1 MPGSEV
7 IHRLGLP
14 AMASSPAIVFQG
26 LTKDY
31 GTKRALDGVDLEIRA
46 GEIFGYLGSN
56 GAGKTTTI
64 RCLLGLIRPTAG
76 RATVLGLD
84 CRSDSVEVRR
94 RTGYLPGDLRLYPR
108 LTARQL
114 LTYLGRLRGGVD
126 AGRIEELARRME
138 CDLGWRC
145 GAMSHGQ
152 KQKVGV
158 IQALMHDPAILILDE
173 PTATLDPLMQR
184 NVHDLVRE
192 ARDRGATIFVSSH
205 DLPEVARLCDRAGI
219 LRRGRLV
226 AVQDVNE
233 LAQQGGHVLSIEFSE
248 PIDPAVFRAI
258 PGVSQVTASDRTLT
272 ITAGGDLDAVI
283 KTAARFRVHAVRS
296 AEVDLD
302 EVFHDYYRSES
313 DEAAAIVA
321 ASATAKPADAE
332 VPDAL

>member
-1 MPGSEV
+1 
-7 IHRLGLP
+7 
-14 AMASSPAIVFQG
+14 MASSPAIVCQG

-31 GTKRALDGVDLEIRA
+31 GAKRALDGVDLQLRT

-76 RATVLGLD
+76 SASVLGLD
-84 CRSDSVEVRR
+84 VRDDSLEVRR

-114 LTYLGRLRGGVD
+114 LDYLGALRGGVRP
-126 AGRIEELARRME
+126 ARVEELARRLE
-138 CDLGWRC
+138 CDLSLRC
-145 GAMSHGQ
+145 GAMSHGNR
-152 KQKVGV
+152 QKVGV
-158 IQALMHDPAILILDE
+158 IQALMHDPAVLILDE

-184 NVHDLVRE
+184 IVHDLIRE

-219 LRRGRLV
+219 LRQGRLV

-233 LAQQGGHVLSIEFSE
+233 LSQQGRHVLSIEFLE
-248 PIDPAVFRAI
+248 PVDPAVFQRL
-258 PGVSQVTASDRTLT
+258 PGVSQVTAGDHALT
-272 ITAGGDLDAVI
+272 ITASGDLDAVV
-283 KTAARFRVHAVRS
+283 KTAARFRVHALRS

-302 EVFHDYYRSES
+302 EVFRDYYRT
-313 DEAAAIVA
+313 EAA
-321 ASATAKPADAE
+321 DAG
-332 VPDAL
+332 

>member
-1 MPGSEV
+1 
-7 IHRLGLP
+7 
-14 AMASSPAIVFQG
+14 MASSPAIVFQG

-31 GTKRALDGVDLEIRA
+31 GAKRALAGVDLEIRA

-84 CRSDSVEVRR
+84 CRTDSVEVRR
-94 RTGYLPGDLRLYPR
+94 RCGYLPGDLRLYPR
-108 LTARQL
+108 LSARQL

-126 AGRIEELARRME
+126 AARVEELARRME
-138 CDLGWRC
+138 CDLGQRC

-192 ARDRGATIFVSSH
+192 ARDRGTTIFVSSH

-233 LAQQGGHVLSIEFSE
+233 LAQQGGHVLSIEFAE
-248 PIDPAVFRAI
+248 PVDPAVFRAI
-258 PGVSQVTASDRTLT
+258 PGVSQVTVSDRTLT
-272 ITAGGDLDAVI
+272 ITAGSDLDAVV
-283 KTAARFRVHAVRS
+283 KAAARFRVHALRS

-302 EVFHDYYRSES
+302 DVFHDYYRSES
-313 DEAAAIVA
+313 GGAPGGGAPTVEAGGVSAMGDGAG
-321 ASATAKPADAE
+321 ASHGS
-332 VPDAL
+332 

>member
-1 MPGSEV
+1 
-7 IHRLGLP
+7 
-14 AMASSPAIVFQG
+14 MASSPAIVCQG

-31 GTKRALDGVDLEIRA
+31 GAKRALDGVDLQLRT

-76 RATVLGLD
+76 SASVLGLD
-84 CRSDSVEVRR
+84 VRDDSLEVRR

-114 LTYLGRLRGGVD
+114 LDYLGALRGGVRP
-126 AGRIEELARRME
+126 ARVEELARRLE
-138 CDLGWRC
+138 CDLSLRC
-145 GAMSHGQ
+145 GAMSHGNR
-152 KQKVGV
+152 QKVGV
-158 IQALMHDPAILILDE
+158 IQALMHDPAVLILDE

-184 NVHDLVRE
+184 IVHDLIRE

-219 LRRGRLV
+219 LRQGRLV

-233 LAQQGGHVLSIEFSE
+233 LSQQGRHVLSIEFLE
-248 PIDPAVFRAI
+248 PVDPAVFQRL
-258 PGVSQVTASDRTLT
+258 PGVSQVTAGDHALT
-272 ITAGGDLDAVI
+272 ITASGDLDAVV
-283 KTAARFRVHAVRS
+283 KTAARFRVHALRS

-302 EVFHDYYRSES
+302 EVFRDYYRS
-313 DEAAAIVA
+313 DD
-321 ASATAKPADAE
+321 TDA
-332 VPDAL
+332 P

>member
-1 MPGSEV
+1 
-7 IHRLGLP
+7 
-14 AMASSPAIVFQG
+14 
-26 LTKDY
+26 
-31 GTKRALDGVDLEIRA
+31 LE
-46 GEIFGYLGSN
+46 
-56 GAGKTTTI
+56 
-64 RCLLGLIRPTAG
+64 
-76 RATVLGLD
+76 
-84 CRSDSVEVRR
+84 SVEVRR
-94 RTGYLPGDLRLYPR
+94 RCGYLPGDLRLYPR

-138 CDLGWRC
+138 CDLGQRC

-158 IQALMHDPAILILDE
+158 IQALMHDPAVLILDE

-192 ARDRGATIFVSSH
+192 ARDRGATVFVSSH

-233 LAQQGGHVLSIEFSE
+233 LSEQGGHVLSIEFSE
-248 PIDPAVFRAI
+248 QVDPAVFRAI

-272 ITAGGDLDAVI
+272 ITAGGDLDAVV
-283 KTAARFRVHAVRS
+283 KAAARFRVHALRS

-302 EVFHDYYRSES
+302 DVFHDYYRSES
-313 DEAAAIVA
+313 ADA
-321 ASATAKPADAE
+321 ASGGAETVDAGGVGAKSDAAE
-332 VPDAL
+332 PNDAL